1 VLTEAKAASDGTAE
15 KLPDSTLF
23 QTFFTQEAST
33 LPPRFKNIAD
43 KIEASRLITRAAAD
57 EAEEDSFDPDA
68 LTKLLEEKVFTDA
81 NHLGDGI
88 YRVPASLACE
98 DGDAECAADFAK
110 AQLRVR
116 VASGDADAL
125 DFFVQVDAN
134 HDEPLEFSLSYDR
147 LAVTV
152 NLDEASDAMIALGE
166 AATSAKL
173 SGSLTGSLTILG
185 AKHAKLAV
193 DIDRAISVE
202 LDDMRFATAV
212 SHLLALDLD
221 GNTSKA
227 ALSVALG
234 ETTAHIPGDEFDPQ
248 ARDLDLAGAAVD
260 ATFDGTTLALSN
272 ISLGN
277 KTSTLKVGGE
287 TAVAVDLNKD
297 DGRKLSATFANETVS
312 VSPRFDLQIEQN
324 HALLHDEAPMFDITR
339 VQLDGSLR
347 SNQETGSLQVV
358 SGTFAITT
366 NPAEYGVS
374 AAAGD
379 CVRSYDGIFAASACN

>member
-1 VLTEAKAASDGTAE
+1 
-15 KLPDSTLF
+15 
-23 QTFFTQEAST
+23 
-33 LPPRFKNIAD
+33 
-43 KIEASRLITRAAAD
+43 
-57 EAEEDSFDPDA
+57 
-68 LTKLLEEKVFTDA
+68 
-81 NHLGDGI
+81 
-88 YRVPASLACE
+88 
-98 DGDAECAADFAK
+98 
-110 AQLRVR
+110 VR

-260 ATFDGTTLALSN
+260 ATFDGTALALSN